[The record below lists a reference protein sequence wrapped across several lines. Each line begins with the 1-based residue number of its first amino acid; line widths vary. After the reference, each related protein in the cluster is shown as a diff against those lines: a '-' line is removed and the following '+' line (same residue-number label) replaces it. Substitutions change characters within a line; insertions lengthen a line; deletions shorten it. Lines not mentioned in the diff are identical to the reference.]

1 MRKTSST
8 TLALALALF
17 ITACSDN
24 PNNTPDIPLPEPEP
38 EPVAVEIS
46 GSIDKG
52 ALRFATVLIY
62 RASDFDFESPL
73 LTVPADVQTDENGDY
88 SATVLNNA
96 NQPIQSVLV
105 VRVTTNEDSVMV
117 CDAPVS
123 CGDTPRGELIQP
135 AQLVGLSLNTITQ
148 STIDADGNGVAVTA
162 DVNAITTLATDV
174 VIAQVKVIPDLDID
188 NLALDGVVALQKN
201 ASAVVGQVLGVDL
214 SETNIYEIKI
224 SDATDTQAMDAAV
237 AEAGENAVS
246 TNTLTLINASL
257 ADLPNEEDPDVPAQ
271 NLSFGNTLNSFVNN
285 FKVITTIVVE
295 ATSAE
300 ENITIALTNVPVD
313 VREKVA
319 ATQIKV
325 ADNTT
330 LLKETINTE
339 AVLAGLE
346 LDIDVP
352 QLPTIVDNQTIAEV
366 ELDDVPEDVVVTG
379 GTGAT

>member
-1 MRKTSST
+1 MKNILHI
-8 TLALALALF
+8 TLAVAMSMSIA
-17 ITACSDN
+17 ACSDN
-24 PNNTPDIPLPEPEP
+24 PNNTPDIPLPEP

-96 NQPIQSVLV
+96 NQPIQGVLV
-105 VRVTTNEDSVMV
+105 VRVTTDEDSVMV

-148 STIDADGNGVAVTA
+148 STIDADGNGVPVTA

-188 NLALDGVVALQKN
+188 NLASDGVVALQKN
-201 ASAVVGQVLGVDL
+201 ASAVVGQILGVDL

-237 AEAGENAVS
+237 AEAGEDAVNTNA
-246 TNTLTLINASL
+246 LTLINASL

-300 ENITIALTNVPVD
+300 EDITIALTDVPVD

-366 ELDDVPEDVVVTG
+366 IFELVPEDVVVV
-379 GTGAT
+379 TGAT

>member
-1 MRKTSST
+1 MKNILHI
-8 TLALALALF
+8 TLAVAMSMSIA
-17 ITACSDN
+17 ACSDN
-24 PNNTPDIPLPEPEP
+24 PNNTPDIPLPEP

-96 NQPIQSVLV
+96 NQPIQGVLV
-105 VRVTTNEDSVMV
+105 VRVTTDEDSVMV

-148 STIDADGNGVAVTA
+148 STIDADGNGVPVTA

-188 NLALDGVVALQKN
+188 NLASDGVVALQKN
-201 ASAVVGQVLGVDL
+201 ASAVVGQILGVDL

-237 AEAGENAVS
+237 AEAGEDAVNTNA
-246 TNTLTLINASL
+246 LTLINASL

-300 ENITIALTNVPVD
+300 EDIATALADVPTD

-339 AVLAGLE
+339 AELAGLE

-366 ELDDVPEDVVVTG
+366 ELEDVPEDVVVTG

>member
-1 MRKTSST
+1 MKNILHI
-8 TLALALALF
+8 TLAVAMSMSIA
-17 ITACSDN
+17 ACSDT
-24 PNNTPDIPLPEPEP
+24 PNNTPDIPLPEP

-96 NQPIQSVLV
+96 NQPIQGVLV

-148 STIDADGNGVAVTA
+148 STIDADGNGVPVTA

-188 NLALDGVVALQKN
+188 NLASDGVVALQKN
-201 ASAVVGQVLGVDL
+201 ASAVVGQILGVDL

-237 AEAGENAVS
+237 AEAGEDAVNTNA
-246 TNTLTLINASL
+246 LTLINASL

-366 ELDDVPEDVVVTG
+366 ELEDVPEDVVVTG

>member
-24 PNNTPDIPLPEPEP
+24 PNNTPDIPLPEP

-73 LTVPADVQTDENGDY
+73 LTVPTDVQTDENGDY

-96 NQPIQSVLV
+96 NQPIQGVLV

-148 STIDADGNGVAVTA
+148 STIDADGNGVPVTA

-188 NLALDGVVALQKN
+188 NLASDGVVALQKN
-201 ASAVVGQVLGVDL
+201 ASAVVGQILGVDL

-237 AEAGENAVS
+237 AEAGEDAVNTNA
-246 TNTLTLINASL
+246 LTLINASL

-300 ENITIALTNVPVD
+300 ENITIALTDVPVD

-366 ELDDVPEDVVVTG
+366 ELEDVPEDVVVTG

>member
-24 PNNTPDIPLPEPEP
+24 PNNTPDIPLPEP

-96 NQPIQSVLV
+96 NQPIQGVLV
-105 VRVTTNEDSVMV
+105 VRVTTDEDSVMV

-148 STIDADGNGVAVTA
+148 STIDADGNGVPVTA

-201 ASAVVGQVLGVDL
+201 ASAVVGQILGVDL

-300 ENITIALTNVPVD
+300 ENITIALTDVPVD

-366 ELDDVPEDVVVTG
+366 ELEDVPEDVVVV
-379 GTGAT
+379 TGAT

>member
-1 MRKTSST
+1 MKNILHI
-8 TLALALALF
+8 TLAVAMSMSIA
-17 ITACSDN
+17 ACSDT
-24 PNNTPDIPLPEPEP
+24 PNNTPDIPLPEP

-96 NQPIQSVLV
+96 NQPIQGVLV

-148 STIDADGNGVAVTA
+148 STIDADGNGVPVTA

-188 NLALDGVVALQKN
+188 NLASDGVVALQKN
-201 ASAVVGQVLGVDL
+201 ASAVVGQILGVDL

-237 AEAGENAVS
+237 AEAGEDAVNTNA
-246 TNTLTLINASL
+246 LTLINASL

-300 ENITIALTNVPVD
+300 ENITIALTDVPVD

-366 ELDDVPEDVVVTG
+366 ELEDVPEDVVVTG

>member
-1 MRKTSST
+1 MRKTSNT

-24 PNNTPDIPLPEPEP
+24 PNNTPDIPLPEP

-96 NQPIQSVLV
+96 NQPIQGVLV
-105 VRVTTNEDSVMV
+105 VRVTTDEDSVMV

-148 STIDADGNGVAVTA
+148 STIDADGNGVPVTA

-188 NLALDGVVALQKN
+188 NLASDGVVALQKN
-201 ASAVVGQVLGVDL
+201 ASAVVGQILGIDL

-237 AEAGENAVS
+237 AEAGEDAVNTNA
-246 TNTLTLINASL
+246 LTLINASL

-300 ENITIALTNVPVD
+300 EDITIALTDVPAD

-366 ELDDVPEDVVVTG
+366 ELEDVPEDVVVV
-379 GTGAT
+379 TGAT

>member
-24 PNNTPDIPLPEPEP
+24 PNNTPDIPLPEP

-96 NQPIQSVLV
+96 NQPIQGVLV
-105 VRVTTNEDSVMV
+105 VRVTTDEDSVMV

-123 CGDTPRGELIQP
+123 CGDTPRGQLIQP
-135 AQLVGLSLNTITQ
+135 LQLVGLSLNTITQ
-148 STIDADGNGVAVTA
+148 STIDADGNGVPVTA

-188 NLALDGVVALQKN
+188 NLASDGVVALQKN
-201 ASAVVGQVLGVDL
+201 ASAVVGQILGVDL

-237 AEAGENAVS
+237 AEAGEDAVS

-300 ENITIALTNVPVD
+300 ENITIALTDVPVD

-366 ELDDVPEDVVVTG
+366 ELEDVPEDVVVTG

>member
-24 PNNTPDIPLPEPEP
+24 PNNTPDIPLPEP

-96 NQPIQSVLV
+96 NQPIQGVLV

-123 CGDTPRGELIQP
+123 CGDTPRGQLIQP
-135 AQLVGLSLNTITQ
+135 LQLVGLSLNTITQ
-148 STIDADGNGVAVTA
+148 STIDADGNGVPVTA

-188 NLALDGVVALQKN
+188 NLASDGVVALQKN
-201 ASAVVGQVLGVDL
+201 ASAVVGQILGVDL

-237 AEAGENAVS
+237 AEAGEDAVS

-300 ENITIALTNVPVD
+300 EDITIALTDVPVD

-319 ATQIKV
+319 ATQVKV

-366 ELDDVPEDVVVTG
+366 ELEDVPEDVVVTG

>member
-1 MRKTSST
+1 MKNILHI
-8 TLALALALF
+8 TLAVAMSMSIA
-17 ITACSDN
+17 ACSDT
-24 PNNTPDIPLPEPEP
+24 PNNTPDIPLPEP

-96 NQPIQSVLV
+96 NQPIQGVLV
-105 VRVTTNEDSVMV
+105 VRVTTDEDSVMV

-123 CGDTPRGELIQP
+123 CGDTPRGQLIQP
-135 AQLVGLSLNTITQ
+135 LQLVGLSLNTITQ
-148 STIDADGNGVAVTA
+148 STIDADGNGVPVTA

-188 NLALDGVVALQKN
+188 NLASDGVVALQKN
-201 ASAVVGQVLGVDL
+201 ASAVVGQILGVDL

-237 AEAGENAVS
+237 AEAGEDAVNTNA
-246 TNTLTLINASL
+246 LTLINASL

-300 ENITIALTNVPVD
+300 ENITIALTDVPVD

-366 ELDDVPEDVVVTG
+366 ELEDVPEDVVVTG

>member
-24 PNNTPDIPLPEPEP
+24 PNNTPDIPLPEP

-96 NQPIQSVLV
+96 NQPIQGVLV

-148 STIDADGNGVAVTA
+148 STIDADGNGVPVTA

-188 NLALDGVVALQKN
+188 NLASDGVVALQKN
-201 ASAVVGQVLGVDL
+201 ASAVVGQILGVDL

-237 AEAGENAVS
+237 AEAGEDAVNTNA
-246 TNTLTLINASL
+246 LTLINASL

-300 ENITIALTNVPVD
+300 ENITIALTDVPVD

-366 ELDDVPEDVVVTG
+366 ELEDVPEDVVVTG

>member
-24 PNNTPDIPLPEPEP
+24 PNNTPDIPLPEP

-96 NQPIQSVLV
+96 NQPIQGVLV

-148 STIDADGNGVAVTA
+148 STIDADGNGVPVTA

-188 NLALDGVVALQKN
+188 NLASDGVVALQKN
-201 ASAVVGQVLGVDL
+201 ASAVVGQILGVDL

-237 AEAGENAVS
+237 AEAGEDAVNTNA
-246 TNTLTLINASL
+246 LTLINASL

-300 ENITIALTNVPVD
+300 EDITIALADVPDD

-366 ELDDVPEDVVVTG
+366 ELEDVPEDVVVTG

>member
-24 PNNTPDIPLPEPEP
+24 PNNTPDIPLPEP

-224 SDATDTQAMDAAV
+224 SDATDTQAMDTAV

>member
-1 MRKTSST
+1 MKNILHI
-8 TLALALALF
+8 TLAVAMSLS

-24 PNNTPDIPLPEPEP
+24 PNYTPDIPLPEP

-62 RASDFDFESPL
+62 RASDFDFASPL

-96 NQPIQSVLV
+96 NQPIQGVLV
-105 VRVTTNEDSVMV
+105 VRVTTDEDSVMV

-123 CGDTPRGELIQP
+123 CGDTPRGQLIQP
-135 AQLVGLSLNTITQ
+135 LQLVGLSLNTITQ
-148 STIDADGNGVAVTA
+148 STIDADGNGVPVTA

-188 NLALDGVVALQKN
+188 NLASDGVVALQKN
-201 ASAVVGQVLGVDL
+201 ASAVVGQILGIDL

-237 AEAGENAVS
+237 AEAGEDAVS

-300 ENITIALTNVPVD
+300 ENITIALTDVPVD

-319 ATQIKV
+319 ATQVKV

-330 LLKETINTE
+330 LLKETINSE
-339 AVLAGLE
+339 AVQAGLD

-366 ELDDVPEDVVVTG
+366 ELEDVPEDVVVTG

>member
-1 MRKTSST
+1 MKNILHI
-8 TLALALALF
+8 TLAVAMSMSIA
-17 ITACSDN
+17 ACSDT
-24 PNNTPDIPLPEPEP
+24 PNNTPDIPLPEP

-96 NQPIQSVLV
+96 NQPIQGVLV

-148 STIDADGNGVAVTA
+148 STIDADGNGVPVTA

-188 NLALDGVVALQKN
+188 NLASDGVVALQKN
-201 ASAVVGQVLGVDL
+201 ASAVVGQILGVDL

-237 AEAGENAVS
+237 AEAGEDAVNTNA
-246 TNTLTLINASL
+246 LTLINASL

-300 ENITIALTNVPVD
+300 ENITIALTDVPVD

-366 ELDDVPEDVVVTG
+366 ELEDVPEDVVVV
-379 GTGAT
+379 TGAT

>member
-38 EPVAVEIS
+38 VAVEIS

-62 RASDFDFESPL
+62 RASDFDFASPL

-96 NQPIQSVLV
+96 NQPIQGVLV

-117 CDAPVS
+117 CDAPIS
-123 CGDTPRGELIQP
+123 CGDTPRGQLIQP
-135 AQLVGLSLNTITQ
+135 LQLVGLSLNTITQ
-148 STIDADGNGVAVTA
+148 STIDADGNGVPVTA

-188 NLALDGVVALQKN
+188 NLASDGVVALQKN
-201 ASAVVGQVLGVDL
+201 ASAVVGQILGVDL

-224 SDATDTQAMDAAV
+224 SDATDTQAMDAAA
-237 AEAGENAVS
+237 AEAGEDAVS
-246 TNTLTLINASL
+246 TNALTLINASL

-300 ENITIALTNVPVD
+300 ENITIALTDVPVD

-319 ATQIKV
+319 ATQVKV

-330 LLKETINTE
+330 LLKETINSE
-339 AVLAGLE
+339 AVQAGLE

-366 ELDDVPEDVVVTG
+366 ELEDVPEDVVVTG

>member
-1 MRKTSST
+1 MKNILHI
-8 TLALALALF
+8 TLAVAMSMSIA
-17 ITACSDN
+17 ACSDN
-24 PNNTPDIPLPEPEP
+24 PNNTPDIPLPEP

-96 NQPIQSVLV
+96 NQPIQGVLV

-148 STIDADGNGVAVTA
+148 STIDADGNGVPVTA

-188 NLALDGVVALQKN
+188 NLASDGVVALQKN
-201 ASAVVGQVLGVDL
+201 ASAVVGQILGVDL

-237 AEAGENAVS
+237 AEAGEDAVNTNA
-246 TNTLTLINASL
+246 LTLINASL
-257 ADLPNEEDPDVPAQ
+257 ADLPTEEDPDVPAQ

-300 ENITIALTNVPVD
+300 ENITIALTDVPVD

-366 ELDDVPEDVVVTG
+366 ELEDVPEDVVVTG